1 MIGIGAV
8 LFFALILLS
17 TLATSPAPGQSGIS
31 HAPARASDPNATPVS
46 PQDAV
51 AVLQQNTLYEQ
62 GGLPNGTCPAQDLGD
77 ASTAEQTRFY
87 ESLMDCLNHEWRRP
101 VLGAGYSYSEP
112 GLVVFDSPVSTPCG
126 SATPQSGR
134 TLAFYCPSGAVMYAD
149 VPQMRRVFADVE
161 VAYAIVIGHEF
172 GHHVQAETG
181 MINAFHDLTYQ
192 DFADRAEVS
201 RRLELQAS
209 CFGGLFLGAIAQSF
223 PVDESRFAQLQQV
236 AVAFG
241 DEPDGD
247 PDERDHGSGESNR
260 AWILAGFTS
269 NDVAV
274 CDTFLADPGAVD

>member
-1 MIGIGAV
+1 
-8 LFFALILLS
+8 
-17 TLATSPAPGQSGIS
+17 
-31 HAPARASDPNATPVS
+31 VS
-46 PQDAV
+46 PRDAL
-51 AVLQQNTLYEQ
+51 AVLQSNTLYEQ

-87 ESLMDCLNHEWRRP
+87 ESLMGCLNDEWRRP
-101 VLGAGYSYSEP
+101 VQGAGYAYSEP

-134 TLAFYCPSGAVMYAD
+134 TLAFYCPSGSVMYAD
-149 VPQMRRVFADVE
+149 VPQMRQVFADVE

-181 MINAFHDLTYQ
+181 MINAFHDLTYE
-192 DFADRAEVS
+192 DFADRADAS

-236 AVAFG
+236 AAAFG
-241 DEPDGD
+241 DDPNAA

-260 AWILAGFTS
+260 AWILAGFAR
-269 NDVAV
+269 NDLAV
-274 CDTFLADPGAVD
+274 CDTFLAEPGDVD